1 MKFLNITT
9 TGVKIQQH
17 SNLMKFLNLT
27 TTGVTIQQ
35 AQQPQQPNEISEY
48 RNSWGM
54 FHINVIYLVHIE

>member
-9 TGVKIQQH
+9 TGV
-17 SNLMKFLNLT
+17 N
-27 TTGVTIQQ
+27 IQQ
-35 AQQPQQPNEISEY
+35 AQEPNEISEY

>member
-9 TGVKIQQH
+9 TGVKIQQ
-17 SNLMKFLNLT
+17 T
-27 TTGVTIQQ
+27 QQ
-35 AQQPQQPNEISEY
+35 EQEPNEISEY